1 MSTLFAQTKH
11 KQVMIR
17 FVCLLKP
24 SGSCMETE
32 LEGSRCGSGKA
43 LDKFRQAR
51 MLVGTVVIMVRRRE
65 AGDGRTL
72 CPSQAG
78 RCRPLPE
85 VNGLSLA
92 FSQAWAWGG
101 AGGPRRGLVFF
112 EVPVCGQTCSA
123 SPALMHM

>member
-1 MSTLFAQTKH
+1 
-11 KQVMIR
+11 
-17 FVCLLKP
+17 
-24 SGSCMETE
+24 METK
-32 LEGSRCGSGKA
+32 LEGSRCGSGKV

-51 MLVGTVVIMVRRRE
+51 MLVGTVRMVGRKE
-65 AGDGRTL
+65 AGDGRML

-78 RCRPLPE
+78 RYRPLPR

-101 AGGPRRGLVFF
+101 AGGPRRGLMFF

-123 SPALMHM
+123 SPALVHM

>member
-51 MLVGTVVIMVRRRE
+51 MLVGTVVIMVGRRE

-72 CPSQAG
+72 SVSFSGWKVSPPPQGQWTVLGLQSGLGLGWSWWSQEG
-78 RCRPLPE
+78 TRVL
-85 VNGLSLA
+85 
-92 FSQAWAWGG
+92 
-101 AGGPRRGLVFF
+101 
-112 EVPVCGQTCSA
+112 
-123 SPALMHM
+123 